1 MSLSVQKSTQFKVNE
16 LTIVTKAGPIDI
28 TKIYEELNI
37 FDSILM
43 PVISGNILIRDSVGL
58 SGKLLFDGSES
69 LLIDIVKDEKNPDI
83 ANFHK
88 SFRIYKQSNRRNEG
102 LNSESF
108 TLHFVADELIF
119 SDQQKINQSYQGT
132 YAKVVGKILTDYLKV
147 SENNLGGFY
156 EETVGVRDIVIPN
169 LKPLDAIDWCAK
181 RSVDK
186 KQSPNYMFFQNLTG
200 FNFVSLSKL
209 LTQEDLLNVKF
220 EPKNQSKASGGNP
233 LSEISSARAL
243 EVVAQTD
250 MIEKTRSGV
259 NAGQFIGFDPLTRT
273 TAKKQIGFGD
283 VYAGMDHANDN
294 ANQSVIVNRAGVS
307 STEAYDSK
315 KTMANFDA
323 AKQLSN
329 YIKKVEP
336 TLASKLDNIENWLFQ
351 RKAIINNLMG
361 KRIKLVMPGN
371 FQLTSG
377 FNINLEAPN
386 FGKKEKGEDN
396 DDPSISGK
404 YIIVGSRQI
413 IGYDKHET
421 IIEVATTST
430 NNDFIPVSDA
440 RQNQE
445 ILEY

>member
-1 MSLSVQKSTQFKVNE
+1 MSLSIQKSTQFKVNE

-43 PVISGNILIRDSVGL
+43 PVISGNILVRDSVGL

-186 KQSPNYMFFQNLTG
+186 KQSPIDTRR
-200 FNFVSLSKL
+200 FVKC
-209 LTQEDLLNVKF
+209 
-220 EPKNQSKASGGNP
+220 
-233 LSEISSARAL
+233 
-243 EVVAQTD
+243 
-250 MIEKTRSGV
+250 
-259 NAGQFIGFDPLTRT
+259 
-273 TAKKQIGFGD
+273 
-283 VYAGMDHANDN
+283 
-294 ANQSVIVNRAGVS
+294 
-307 STEAYDSK
+307 
-315 KTMANFDA
+315 
-323 AKQLSN
+323 
-329 YIKKVEP
+329 
-336 TLASKLDNIENWLFQ
+336 
-351 RKAIINNLMG
+351 
-361 KRIKLVMPGN
+361 
-371 FQLTSG
+371 
-377 FNINLEAPN
+377 
-386 FGKKEKGEDN
+386 
-396 DDPSISGK
+396 
-404 YIIVGSRQI
+404 
-413 IGYDKHET
+413 
-421 IIEVATTST
+421 
-430 NNDFIPVSDA
+430 
-440 RQNQE
+440 
-445 ILEY
+445 

>member
-1 MSLSVQKSTQFKVNE
+1 M
-16 LTIVTKAGPIDI
+16 
-28 TKIYEELNI
+28 
-37 FDSILM
+37 
-43 PVISGNILIRDSVGL
+43 
-58 SGKLLFDGSES
+58 
-69 LLIDIVKDEKNPDI
+69 
-83 ANFHK
+83 
-88 SFRIYKQSNRRNEG
+88 
-102 LNSESF
+102 
-108 TLHFVADELIF
+108 
-119 SDQQKINQSYQGT
+119 
-132 YAKVVGKILTDYLKV
+132 
-147 SENNLGGFY
+147 
-156 EETVGVRDIVIPN
+156 
-169 LKPLDAIDWCAK
+169 
-181 RSVDK
+181 
-186 KQSPNYMFFQNLTG
+186 
-200 FNFVSLSKL
+200 
-209 LTQEDLLNVKF
+209 TQEDLLNVKF

-351 RKAIINNLMG
+351 RTAIMAHLMN
-361 KRIKLVMPGN
+361 KRVKLAMPGN

-377 FNINLEAPN
+377 FNINLNAPN
-386 FGKKEKGEDN
+386 FGRKIKGEDKKEKLDELVGM
-396 DDPSISGK
+396 DDLKKDIINQILFSNFLKLFQTFFPSFSNFFFGHSGFNLFTEFF
-404 YIIVGSRQI
+404 GS
-413 IGYDKHET
+413 G
-421 IIEVATTST
+421 
-430 NNDFIPVSDA
+430 
-440 RQNQE
+440 
-445 ILEY
+445 

>member
-1 MSLSVQKSTQFKVNE
+1 
-16 LTIVTKAGPIDI
+16 
-28 TKIYEELNI
+28 
-37 FDSILM
+37 
-43 PVISGNILIRDSVGL
+43 
-58 SGKLLFDGSES
+58 
-69 LLIDIVKDEKNPDI
+69 
-83 ANFHK
+83 
-88 SFRIYKQSNRRNEG
+88 
-102 LNSESF
+102 
-108 TLHFVADELIF
+108 
-119 SDQQKINQSYQGT
+119 
-132 YAKVVGKILTDYLKV
+132 
-147 SENNLGGFY
+147 
-156 EETVGVRDIVIPN
+156 
-169 LKPLDAIDWCAK
+169 
-181 RSVDK
+181 
-186 KQSPNYMFFQNLTG
+186 
-200 FNFVSLSKL
+200 
-209 LTQEDLLNVKF
+209 
-220 EPKNQSKASGGNP
+220 
-233 LSEISSARAL
+233 
-243 EVVAQTD
+243 
-250 MIEKTRSGV
+250 
-259 NAGQFIGFDPLTRT
+259 
-273 TAKKQIGFGD
+273 
-283 VYAGMDHANDN
+283 MDHANDN

>member
-1 MSLSVQKSTQFKVNE
+1 MSLSIQKSTQFKVNE

-43 PVISGNILIRDSVGL
+43 PVISGNILVRDSVGL

-88 SFRIYKQSNRRNEG
+88 SFRIYKQANRRNEG

-186 KQSPNYMFFQNLTG
+186 KQSPNYMFFQ
-200 FNFVSLSKL
+200 
-209 LTQEDLLNVKF
+209 
-220 EPKNQSKASGGNP
+220 
-233 LSEISSARAL
+233 
-243 EVVAQTD
+243 
-250 MIEKTRSGV
+250 
-259 NAGQFIGFDPLTRT
+259 
-273 TAKKQIGFGD
+273 
-283 VYAGMDHANDN
+283 
-294 ANQSVIVNRAGVS
+294 
-307 STEAYDSK
+307 
-315 KTMANFDA
+315 
-323 AKQLSN
+323 
-329 YIKKVEP
+329 
-336 TLASKLDNIENWLFQ
+336 
-351 RKAIINNLMG
+351 
-361 KRIKLVMPGN
+361 
-371 FQLTSG
+371 
-377 FNINLEAPN
+377 
-386 FGKKEKGEDN
+386 KE
-396 DDPSISGK
+396 
-404 YIIVGSRQI
+404 
-413 IGYDKHET
+413 
-421 IIEVATTST
+421 
-430 NNDFIPVSDA
+430 
-440 RQNQE
+440 
-445 ILEY
+445 L